1 MKTNYVCSN
10 CGAAF
15 AKWFGR
21 CPECGEW
28 NTFEECAAEE
38 SAPKAGPKK
47 ARAKLAPEQSRVQKL
62 SQISQPDR
70 MRYLT
75 GMNEFD
81 RVLGG
86 GLVKGSVVL
95 LAGEPGIGK
104 STLLLQICAFLGR
117 SCRILYISGEES
129 APQLKLRAQRL
140 GVETDNLLVL
150 SETEIGKIIP
160 EIEANAPDVVFV
172 DSVQTIYDDSLNP
185 PPGSVTQVK
194 AAALAFIDAAK
205 ENDISVILVGHVN
218 KDGGI
223 AGPKVLEHMVDAVL
237 YFEGDRKHT
246 YRLIR
251 SAKNRFGSTN
261 EIGVFEMGDEGLNE
275 VPNPSEML
283 MAQRPENVSG
293 SCAVCVMEG
302 TRPIIA
308 EIQALVTPTVFPAPR
323 RLTTGLDYNRINLIL
338 AVLEKRLGL
347 RFGTNDVYV
356 NVAGGLDL
364 KEPSSDLSAAMAL
377 ISSLKDVE
385 IPKELICFGEIGL
398 AGECRS
404 VISAELRVNE
414 AVRLGFT
421 KIVMPASA
429 ASRIKKKYP
438 GVQIIPVRSVY
449 EVLRVISGE

>member
-10 CGAAF
+10 CGATF

-21 CPECGEW
+21 CPDCGEW

-38 SAPKAGPKK
+38 PVNKK
-47 ARAKLAPEQSRVQKL
+47 SVKKPRAKLEPEQSKVRRL
-62 SQISQPDR
+62 SQISQPNK

-104 STLLLQICAFLGR
+104 STLLLQICAFLGQNN
-117 SCRILYISGEES
+117 RILYISGEES

-140 GVETDNLLVL
+140 GVDTDNLLVL

-160 EIEANAPDVVFV
+160 EIDANQPDVVFV
-172 DSVQTIYDDSLNP
+172 DSIQTIYDEELNP

-194 AAALAFIDAAK
+194 AAALAFIDSAK
-205 ENDISVILVGHVN
+205 SNDISVILVGHVN

-246 YRLIR
+246 YRIIR

-261 EIGVFEMGDEGLNE
+261 EIGVFEMGDDGLNE

-283 MAQRPENVSG
+283 MSQRPSNVSG

-308 EIQALVTPTVFPAPR
+308 EIQALVTQTVFPAPR

-356 NVAGGLDL
+356 NVAGGLEL
-364 KEPSSDLSAAMAL
+364 KEPSCDLSVAMAL
-377 ISSLKDVE
+377 ISSLKDIEV
-385 IPKELICFGEIGL
+385 PKEMICFGEIGL

-404 VISAELRVNE
+404 VISADLRLNE

-421 KIVMPASA
+421 KIIMPASA
-429 ASRIKKKYP
+429 VSRLKKKYT
-438 GVQIIPVRSVY
+438 GVEIIPVRSVY
-449 EVLRVISGE
+449 EVLKAISRE